1 MNNFKTYK
9 LLCLL
14 ISLLVVS
21 CDFFAPKEQKKTI
34 ARVNDVYL
42 YESDFK
48 EDFPKNISKDDS
60 VLFFNQYVNNWATK
74 QLLKHRAELNF
85 EADKLAAFDQLAE
98 DYKLDLYTNAYL
110 NALIAK
116 KIDTIIT
123 QSEFDT
129 LYKYSKQNFKLNE
142 ELLKYR
148 YITLSKEYKNLK
160 DVKQKFIRFDSID
173 KIALDSLSIQFHSFM
188 LNDTVWGKKTQLL
201 NQLPALDA
209 NENSQLLKK
218 SNFIQFEDSIR
229 VYLVQIN
236 DLLNRNEQAPIEY
249 MEQTLTQIILNK
261 RKLKLIKQ
269 LEIEVRK
276 DAIQNNEFEIYD

>member
-14 ISLLVVS
+14 ISLLIVS

-116 KIDTIIT
+116 KIDTVIT

-148 YITLSKEYKNLK
+148 YITLSKEHKNLK